1 MMGAMTAPTT
11 TWIVRPETPAD
22 IPVIHAITA
31 AAFET
36 PMEADLVDAL
46 RTDPAW
52 IDGLSVVAETPDGT
66 VAGHALLT
74 RCHIGG
80 TPALCLAPVSVLPEF
95 QKTGAGGACI
105 RALLELARERGEN
118 AVTVLGHPD
127 YYPKFGFTR
136 ASEHNIRPP
145 MEVPDEAM
153 MILTLDPSRPLPEGM
168 IEYAAPFG
176 I

>member
-1 MMGAMTAPTT
+1 MMGAMNAPL
-11 TWIVRPETPAD
+11 TWTVRPETRAD
-22 IPVIHAITA
+22 IPVIHAVTA

-46 RTDPAW
+46 RADPAW
-52 IDGLSVVAETPDGT
+52 IDGLSVVAETADGT

-74 RCHIGG
+74 RCHIDGA
-80 TPALCLAPVSVLPEF
+80 PALCLAPVSVLPEF
-95 QKTGAGGACI
+95 QKTGAGSACI
-105 RALLELARERGEN
+105 RALLETARERGEN

-136 ASEHNIRPP
+136 ASEHGIRPP

-153 MILTLDPSRPLPEGM
+153 MVLALDPGRPLPRGT